1 MTNTARTV
9 TAVALI
15 AAIAAAAILIPR
27 SDPARVPG
35 NVAATVPP
43 VVHHEEDGLVLSYHV
58 MTGTFGLF
66 DAKSDPAKLKNL
78 AKSRPADVERLRAA
92 LTKKLGL
99 KDLEELRHATAE
111 HLKRLHEL
119 GYF

>member
-1 MTNTARTV
+1 MTNATRTV
-9 TAVALI
+9 TAVVLI

-27 SDPARVPG
+27 SDRAPVPG
-35 NVAATVPP
+35 TIPP

-66 DAKSDPAKLKNL
+66 DARNDPAKLKNL

-99 KDLEELRHATAE
+99 KDLEELRRATAE

>member
-1 MTNTARTV
+1 MIPVVTNTARTL
-9 TAVALI
+9 TAVVLI

-27 SDPARVPG
+27 SDPASDPG
-35 NVAATVPP
+35 RVPP
-43 VVHHEEDGLVLSYHV
+43 VVHHEEGGLILSYHV
-58 MTGTFGLF
+58 MTGTVGLF
-66 DAKSDPAKLKNL
+66 DAKNDPAKLTNL

-99 KDLEELRHATAE
+99 KDLEELRHATKE
-111 HLKRLHEL
+111 HLESLHKL